1 MSKHRNIRRKKD
13 KSLQLSAKLPPAE
26 LKPAWIYD
34 IATMY
39 ARGFPLERIA
49 DFYDLPSEQIL
60 QWIDEAKKG
69 NPEYAQLKKAL
80 ALAARKYESELLET
94 FQDIALGRTTTKT
107 TKTIRDGDG
116 NIIRSEETISENKPD
131 AESIKYL
138 LSLKSDT
145 YKKADSKSSD
155 TQVNNMQQV
164 QVNIID
170 NGRPVVVDD

>member
-13 KSLQLSAKLPPAE
+13 KSLQLSAKLPQAD

-80 ALAARKYESELLET
+80 ALAARKYEAELLET
-94 FQDIALGRTTTKT
+94 FNDIALGKTTTKT
-107 TKTIRDGDG
+107 VKTIRDGQG
-116 NIIRSEETISENKPD
+116 NVIRSEETITENKPD

-138 LSLKSDT
+138 LSLRSDT
-145 YKKADSKSSD
+145 YKKANDKSE
-155 TQVNNMQQV
+155 TQVNNMQQI
-164 QVNIID
+164 QVNIVD
-170 NGRPVVVDD
+170 NGRPVIVDD

>member
-80 ALAARKYESELLET
+80 ALAARKYEAELLET
-94 FQDIALGRTTTKT
+94 FNDIALGKTTTKT
-107 TKTIRDGDG
+107 VKTIRDGQG
-116 NIIRSEETISENKPD
+116 NVIRSEETITENKPD

-138 LSLKSDT
+138 LSLRSDT
-145 YKKADSKSSD
+145 YKKANDKSE
-155 TQVNNMQQV
+155 TQVNNMQQI
-164 QVNIID
+164 QVNIVD
-170 NGRPVVVDD
+170 NGRPVIVDD

>member
-34 IATMY
+34 IATMH
-39 ARGFPLERIA
+39 AKGFPVERIA
-49 DFYDLPSEQIL
+49 DFYDLPAEQIL

-80 ALAARKYESELLET
+80 ALAARKYEAELLET
-94 FQDIALGRTTTKT
+94 FNDIALGKTTTKT
-107 TKTIRDGDG
+107 IKTIRDGQG
-116 NIIRSEETISENKPD
+116 NVIRSEETITENKPD

-138 LSLKSDT
+138 LSLRSDT
-145 YKKADSKSSD
+145 YKKADDKSE
-155 TQVNNMQQV
+155 TQVNNMQQI
-164 QVNIID
+164 QVNIVD
-170 NGRPVVVDD
+170 NGRPVIVDD